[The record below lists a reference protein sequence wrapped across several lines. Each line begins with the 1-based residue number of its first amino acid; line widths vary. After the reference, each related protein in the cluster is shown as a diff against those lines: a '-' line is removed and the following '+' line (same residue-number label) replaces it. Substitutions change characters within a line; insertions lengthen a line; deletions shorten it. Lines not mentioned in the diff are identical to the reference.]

1 MILKVIWFLGWCC
14 ELVFFMFTFY
24 LCMFIL
30 ENLDINVVKDLILFI
45 DKFENSK
52 NIIMYRFKFYKSI
65 NYSIFVIKIKL
76 YVF

>member
-1 MILKVIWFLGWCC
+1 MVLKVIWFLGWCC
-14 ELVFFMFTFY
+14 KLVIFMFIIY

-30 ENLDINVVKDLILFI
+30 ENLDINVVKDLILFV

>member
-1 MILKVIWFLGWCC
+1 
-14 ELVFFMFTFY
+14 
-24 LCMFIL
+24 MFIL

-52 NIIMYRFKFYKSI
+52 NIIMYIRFKFYKSI

>member
-1 MILKVIWFLGWCC
+1 
-14 ELVFFMFTFY
+14 
-24 LCMFIL
+24 MFIL
-30 ENLDINVVKDLILFI
+30 ENLYINVVKDLILFI